1 MSKKGFTLIELM
13 VVIAIIGVLSSVLA
27 PQLFKQINKGRIAA
41 AVSFHNS
48 LKTAASSYYSD
59 TEQWPSDKNDLSAM
73 ISSGCGSSGTGTCPA
88 GWGGPYVDRWPG
100 AGPWVGSTYT
110 WASNSSNPWGTIP
123 VRYVIL
129 TCGASGSC
137 TTADFDEID
146 KKVDGG
152 TASGTAGAIRYSGT
166 TAQLLVSAN

>member
-1 MSKKGFTLIELM
+1 MSKKGFTLVELM

-41 AVSFHNS
+41 AVSFHNA
-48 LKTAASSYYSD
+48 LKTAANSYYSD
-59 TEQWPSDKNDLSAM
+59 TEQWPADGATGQGCLTAM
-73 ISSGCGSSGTGTCPA
+73 TQGSCPTG
-88 GWGGPYVDRWPG
+88 WSGPYVDRWPG
-100 AGPWVGSTYT
+100 AGPWVSSTYA
-110 WASNSSNPWGTIP
+110 WASNSSNPWGTTA

-129 TCGASGSC
+129 TCGTSSC

-146 KKVDGG
+146 RKVDGG
-152 TASGTAGAIRYSGT
+152 TASGTAGSMRYSGT